1 LDGNEIHL
9 EHLPV
14 VEPYVRKMFLQWIGK
29 SMMRK
34 DRTFQTEHGRTVSVL
49 IKEEEK
55 VQLHAKDGVLS
66 MPKVTFRFKD
76 EVT

>member
-1 LDGNEIHL
+1 MEGHEIHL
-9 EHLPV
+9 EQLPV

-29 SMMRK
+29 AMMRK

-49 IKEEEK
+49 LKDNEK
-55 VQLHAKDGVLS
+55 VQLHAKDGTLW
-66 MPKVTFRFKD
+66 MPKVTFRFKE